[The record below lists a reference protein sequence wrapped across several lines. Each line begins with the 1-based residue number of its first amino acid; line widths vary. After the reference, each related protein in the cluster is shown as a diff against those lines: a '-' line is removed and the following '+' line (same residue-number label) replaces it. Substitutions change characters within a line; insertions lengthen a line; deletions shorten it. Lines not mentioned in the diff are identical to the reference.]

1 MSANST
7 IGWTQYVNRI
17 EFLVNSSNEKVEYSG
32 LALTNDLNRLYS
44 GTWSTET
51 LSLVLR
57 YGPTGASVSNEFPEL
72 VDPDHYS
79 IDLIEQYPR
88 FDKAKPYWSQ

>member
-1 MSANST
+1 M
-7 IGWTQYVNRI
+7 
-17 EFLVNSSNEKVEYSG
+17 
-32 LALTNDLNRLYS
+32 LTDELNRLYS

-57 YGPTGASVSNEFPEL
+57 YGPTDASVSNEFPEL